1 MHLSQLG
8 LHRDHLGDEAMTRSH
23 EDDLEAQRR
32 FWQEQDGD
40 MDRWLFRGSIVFMML
55 AMVALILGWIPVG

>member
-1 MHLSQLG
+1 
-8 LHRDHLGDEAMTRSH
+8 MTRSH